1 MYRFAPY
8 HVARRAAMLAVTVA
22 LVWLVGGAGLAWSAP
37 AERDLG
43 PVLTEREQAFHVLN
57 RLAFGPGPS
66 DVERVM
72 GMGWEAW
79 VREQLEPSS
88 IAADAMLSEVAKR
101 YPSLT
106 MTLDQA
112 VATYRP
118 PYRPDETAEDQQR
131 RNQLRQT
138 IQKELRDAVLYRAV
152 HSPRQFEEVILE
164 FWRNHFNIDHTKDD
178 IAFMAPDFERSVLR
192 RHAFG
197 TFEDMLLAS
206 ATHPAMLTYLDNIV
220 SQKPLSEREQRLVE
234 RYEGR
239 DIVPRSVRALGRQRG
254 LNENYARELM
264 ELHTLGVDRR
274 YKQRD
279 VTEMARILTG
289 WSVGE
294 TENQGLGFVFR
305 EEVHDGDNK
314 RLFGRFL
321 RGGGMNQGVA
331 VIRGLADHEYTADFI
346 AYKLCRYLIR
356 DEPSEALVEDV
367 ARVFRR
373 TNGDLLKVYEAIL
386 FSDDFM
392 FRQNHRVKFKT
403 PFEFTVSALRATG
416 AVMESG
422 DATHRMLTQ
431 MGQPTYRC
439 VDPTGYYDQ
448 AEAWLDPGVLLHRW
462 GFALSLA
469 NNDVKGVRV
478 PDHLQ
483 ANLSRAQL
491 DVRLIQKLVPGEVDT
506 RTRQETESAFVRG
519 GAAAAWG
526 VMLGSPEFQQQ

>member
-1 MYRFAPY
+1 MHPARWAIMVLCVVAP
-8 HVARRAAMLAVTVA
+8 VR
-22 LVWLVGGAGLAWSAP
+22 LVWSAP
-37 AERDLG
+37 AEHDLG
-43 PVLTEREQAFHVLN
+43 PALSERERAFHVLN
-57 RLAFGPGPS
+57 RLAFGPGPG
-66 DVERVM
+66 DVDRVLA
-72 GMGWEAW
+72 MGWDVW
-79 VREQLEPSS
+79 VRQQLDPRS
-88 IAADAMLSEVAKR
+88 IDADEVLARVAKR

-118 PYRPDETAEDQQR
+118 PYREGETPEDQQK
-131 RNQLRQT
+131 RNELRNK

-197 TFEDMLLAS
+197 KFEDMLLAS

-220 SQKPLSEREQRLVE
+220 SQKPLTEREQRLVE
-234 RYEGR
+234 RYENR
-239 DIVPRSVRALGRQRG
+239 DNVPRSVAALGRQRG

-279 VTEMARILTG
+279 VTELARILTG
-289 WSVGE
+289 WSVGD
-294 TENQGLGFVFR
+294 TENQGLGFIFR
-305 EEVHDGDNK
+305 EEVHDDDSK
-314 RLFGRFL
+314 RLFGSLL
-321 RGGGMNQGVA
+321 RGGGMKQGVA

-356 DEPSEALVEDV
+356 DEPSEALVEKV

-373 TNGDLLKVYEAIL
+373 TNGDLPKVYEAII

-403 PFEFTVSALRATG
+403 PFEFTASALRATG
-416 AVMESG
+416 AVVESG
-422 DATHRMLTQ
+422 DATHRMLEQ

-462 GFALSLA
+462 GFALSLT
-469 NNDVKGVRV
+469 NNDVRGIRV

-483 ANLSRAQL
+483 ANLSRDQL
-491 DVRLIQKLVPGEVDT
+491 DVRLIKKLVPGEVDPQT
-506 RTRQETESAFVRG
+506 REEVESALMQR

>member
-1 MYRFAPY
+1 MSRIATSSLRQWVKHF
-8 HVARRAAMLAVTVA
+8 V
-22 LVWLVGGAGLAWSAP
+22 LVLLLTGGAVSAWSAP

-43 PVLTEREQAFHVLN
+43 PALTEREKAFHVLN
-57 RLAFGPGPS
+57 RLAFGPRPS
-66 DVERVM
+66 DVDHMME
-72 GMGWEAW
+72 MGWEAW
-79 VREQLEPSS
+79 VRQQLKPQT
-88 IAADAMLSEVAKR
+88 IDADAVLEHVAEH

-106 MTLDQA
+106 MTLDEA
-112 VATYRP
+112 VTTYRP
-118 PYRPDETAEDQQR
+118 PYRSDETPEDQQK
-131 RNQLRQT
+131 RNQLRGE
-138 IQKELRDAVLYRAV
+138 IQIELRDAVLYRAV

-164 FWRNHFNIDHTKDD
+164 FWRNHFNIDQTKDD

-197 TFEDMLLAS
+197 KFEDMLLAS

-220 SQKPLSEREQRLVE
+220 SQKPLTEREQRLIE
-234 RYEGR
+234 RYEDR
-239 DIVPRSVRALGRQRG
+239 DYTPRTVAALGRQRG

-279 VTEMARILTG
+279 VTELARVLTG
-289 WSVGE
+289 WSVGQ
-294 TENQGLGFVFR
+294 TQDASLSFVFR
-305 EEVHDGDNK
+305 EEVHDDNNK
-314 RLFGRFL
+314 RLFGAIL
-321 RGGGMNQGVA
+321 RGGGVKQGVA
-331 VIRGLADHEYTADFI
+331 VIRGLAEHEYTADFI
-346 AYKLCRYLIR
+346 SYKLCRYLIR

-367 ARVFRR
+367 SRVFRR
-373 TNGDLLKVYEAIL
+373 TDGDLPKVYEAII

-392 FRQNHRVKFKT
+392 YRQNHRVKFKT

-416 AVMESG
+416 AVVQSG
-422 DATHRMLTQ
+422 SATHRMLGQ

-462 GFALSLA
+462 SFALSLA

-483 ANLSRAQL
+483 ANLSRSQL
-491 DVRLIQKLVPGEVDT
+491 DVRLIQKLVPGGVDAQT
-506 RTRQETESAFVRG
+506 RNEIESAFDRG
-519 GAAAAWG
+519 GATAAWG

>member
-1 MYRFAPY
+1 MRRFPLLVNRPLVYGFTLLLWLAGG
-8 HVARRAAMLAVTVA
+8 VAEVDA
-22 LVWLVGGAGLAWSAP
+22 AP

-43 PVLTEREQAFHVLN
+43 PELTEREKAFHVLN
-57 RLAFGPGPS
+57 RLAFGPRPG
-66 DVERVM
+66 DVDRVM
-72 GMGWEAW
+72 EMGWEAW
-79 VREQLEPSS
+79 AREQLKPRS
-88 IAADAMLSEVAKR
+88 IEADAVLDTVAER

-106 MTLDQA
+106 MNLEQA

-118 PYRPDETAEDQQR
+118 PYRANETPEDQQK
-131 RNQLRQT
+131 RNQLRNT

-164 FWRNHFNIDHTKDD
+164 FWRNHFNIDHSKDD
-178 IAFMAPDFERSVLR
+178 IAYMAPDFERSVLR

-197 TFEDMLLAS
+197 KFEDMLLAS
-206 ATHPAMLTYLDNIV
+206 ATHPAMLTYLDNVV
-220 SQKPLSEREQRLVE
+220 SQKPLTERELRLVE
-234 RYEGR
+234 RFEGR
-239 DIVPRSVRALGRQRG
+239 DYTPRTVAALGRQRG

-279 VTEMARILTG
+279 VTELARVLTG
-289 WSVGE
+289 WSVGR
-294 TENQGLGFVFR
+294 TENNGIEFEFR
-305 EEVHDGDNK
+305 EEVHDDKNK
-314 RLFGRFL
+314 RLFGATL
-321 RGGGMNQGVA
+321 RGGGMKQGVA
-331 VIRGLADHEYTADFI
+331 VIRGLADHKYTADFI
-346 AYKLCRYLIR
+346 SYKLCRYLIR

-373 TNGDLLKVYEAIL
+373 TNGDLPKVYEAII
-386 FSDDFM
+386 FSDDFL

-416 AVMESG
+416 ALMQNG
-422 DATHRMLTQ
+422 DATHYILGR

-469 NNDVKGVRV
+469 NNDVKGLRV

-483 ANLSRAQL
+483 ANLSRSQL
-491 DVRLIQKLVPGEVDT
+491 NIRLIQKLVPNEVDPQ
-506 RTRQETESAFVRG
+506 TRQEIEAAFERG
-519 GAAAAWG
+519 GAATAWG

>member
-1 MYRFAPY
+1 
-8 HVARRAAMLAVTVA
+8 MLRSTPTGLPHPVRWAVIVLGVMSVT
-22 LVWLVGGAGLAWSAP
+22 GLAWSAP
-37 AERDLG
+37 VERDLG
-43 PVLTEREQAFHVLN
+43 PALSERERAFHVLN
-57 RLAFGPGPS
+57 RLAFGPGPG
-66 DVERVM
+66 DVDRVLA
-72 GMGWEAW
+72 MGWEAW
-79 VREQLEPSS
+79 VREQLEPRS
-88 IAADAMLSEVAKR
+88 IDADSVLQRVAER
-101 YPSLT
+101 YPSLN

-118 PYRPDETAEDQQR
+118 PYREGETPEDQQQ
-131 RNQLRQT
+131 RNQLRGE
-138 IQKELRDAVLYRAV
+138 IQNELRDAVLYLAV
-152 HSPRQFEEVILE
+152 LSPRQFEEVILE

-197 TFEDMLLAS
+197 KFEDMLLAS

-234 RYEGR
+234 RYENR
-239 DIVPRSVRALGRQRG
+239 ENVPRSVQALGRQRG

-274 YKQRD
+274 YQQRD
-279 VTEMARILTG
+279 VTELARILTG

-305 EEVHDGDNK
+305 TEVHDDNNK
-314 RLFGRFL
+314 RLFGSLL
-321 RGGGMNQGVA
+321 RGGGMQQGVA
-331 VIRGLADHEYTADFI
+331 VIRGLADHQYTADFI

-373 TNGDLLKVYEAIL
+373 TNGDLPKVYEAII

-416 AVMESG
+416 AVVQSG
-422 DATHRMLTQ
+422 DATHWMLEQ

-469 NNDVKGVRV
+469 NNDIEGVRV

-483 ANLSRAQL
+483 ANLSRSQL
-491 DVRLIQKLVPGEVDT
+491 NARLINKLVPGEVNPQ
-506 RTRQETESAFVRG
+506 TRQEVEAAFDRD

-526 VMLGSPEFQQQ
+526 VMMGSPEFQQQ

>member
-1 MYRFAPY
+1 M
-8 HVARRAAMLAVTVA
+8 ARLARLMLAVWCVSIVMA
-22 LVWLVGGAGLAWSAP
+22 SSLAWSAP

-43 PVLTEREQAFHVLN
+43 PALSERERAFHVLN

-66 DVERVM
+66 DVDRVM
-72 GMGWEAW
+72 EMGWEAW
-79 VREQLEPSS
+79 AREQLEPRS
-88 IAADAMLSEVAKR
+88 IDANAVLARVAER

-112 VATYRP
+112 VAAYRP
-118 PYRPDETAEDQQR
+118 RYRANETPEDQQR
-131 RNQLRQT
+131 RSQLRQQ

-164 FWRNHFNIDHTKDD
+164 FWRNHFNIDQAKDD
-178 IAFMAPDFERSVLR
+178 VAIMAPDFERSVLR
-192 RHAFG
+192 QHAFG
-197 TFEDMLLAS
+197 KFEEMLLAS
-206 ATHPAMLTYLDNIV
+206 ATHPAMLTYLDNTV

-234 RYEGR
+234 RYEDR

-264 ELHTLGVDRR
+264 ELHTLGVDRE

-279 VTEMARILTG
+279 VTELARILTG

-294 TENQGLGFVFR
+294 TNHDGLGFVFR
-305 EEVHDGDNK
+305 REVHDDQSK

-321 RGGGMNQGVA
+321 RGGGMDQGVA
-331 VIRGLADHEYTADFI
+331 VIRGLAAHRYTADFI
-346 AYKLCRYLIR
+346 SYKLCRYLIR

-367 ARVFRR
+367 AEVFHR
-373 TNGDLLKVYEAIL
+373 TDGNLPKVYEAIV
-386 FSDDFM
+386 FSDDFL

-416 AVMESG
+416 AALRSG
-422 DATHRMLTQ
+422 DATHDLLEQ

-439 VDPTGYYDQ
+439 TDPTGYYDQ

-462 GFALSLA
+462 RFALSLA
-469 NNDVKGVRV
+469 NNDIGGVRL

-483 ANLSRAQL
+483 ANLSAAQL
-491 DVRLIQKLVPGEVDT
+491 DVRLMRKLVPGEVDAQT
-506 RTRQETESAFVRG
+506 QREVKAAFVRG

-526 VMLGSPEFQQQ
+526 VMLGSPDFQQQ